1 MATQWTA
8 GTTSGQVLTAA
19 TLNTIGAAWETFTPT
34 LLAWTL
40 GNGTMTGR
48 YCQIQKMIN
57 FEILF
62 TRGSTSVTTAL
73 GPQFSFPITAKS
85 GTISASGFRG
95 LAQDASTGAQYPM
108 SAWTIGTTS
117 FYPVTMGSAGTFVDG
132 FYTSSTTPMTWAT
145 GDTLFISGI
154 YEAA

>member
-19 TLNTIGAAWETFTPT
+19 TLNTIGAAWETYTPT
-34 LLAWTL
+34 LFAWTL

-48 YCQIQKMIN
+48 YCQIQKLIN

-73 GPQFSFPITAKS
+73 GPQFSLPITAKT
-85 GTISASGFRG
+85 GTIAAWGFTG
-95 LAQDASTGAQYPM
+95 FAQDVSTGIQYPM
-108 SAWTIGTTS
+108 TAWPIGTTS

-132 FYTSSTTPMTWAT
+132 YYTSSTTPFTWAT
-145 GDTLFISGI
+145 GDNLFIAGT